1 MTTRESIRINAEKVS
16 EIFNTGKFTLA
27 IAESFTGGNVVASL
41 VAIPGASSFISEGL
55 TCYSNESKRVRL
67 GVKAETLDKFGAVSE
82 NTVLEMINGL
92 LASPLK
98 PDFAVATTG
107 NAGPGTEPLSVP
119 GECYVAAGSRN
130 DITVKRLSLS
140 GGREEN
146 ILDGTNEALVN
157 LIKFVKK
164 QRGE

>member
-16 EIFNTGKFTLA
+16 EIFKTGKFTLA
-27 IAESFTGGNVVASL
+27 IAESFTGGNVIASL

-67 GVKAETLDKFGAVSE
+67 GVKAETLDKFGAVSD

-107 NAGPGTEPLSVP
+107 NAGPGTEPLSAP
-119 GECYVAAGSRN
+119 GECYVAAGNRN
-130 DITVKRLSLS
+130 DIAVKRLSLS

-157 LIKFVKK
+157 LIKFVKN